1 MKCWYVTK
9 GKTGITNDL
18 KMTAPFKLIRF
29 PGHAKVH
36 ADSPAYLSETLKE
49 AEPSLQ
55 LKRAS

>member
-1 MKCWYVTK
+1 
-9 GKTGITNDL
+9 
-18 KMTAPFKLIRF
+18 MTAPFKLIRF
-29 PGHAKVH
+29 QGHGKVH

>member
-1 MKCWYVTK
+1 MLVCHQRKD
-9 GKTGITNDL
+9 TGITNDL
-18 KMTAPFKLIRF
+18 KMTASFKLIRF
-29 PGHAKVH
+29 QGHGKVH

>member
-1 MKCWYVTK
+1 MLVCHQRKD
-9 GKTGITNDL
+9 TGITNDL

-29 PGHAKVH
+29 QGHGKVH

-55 LKRAS
+55 LKGAS